1 MGMKLRSSRLWQ
13 AADLLPSHTRSKQ
26 GSAKN
31 LKIAQNAE
39 YRNCAFHLRIH
50 SHEEVHFLGLFRSL
64 QVHLKLVRA
73 LSIVH
78 PAKVTRGRPKIVR

>member
-39 YRNCAFHLRIH
+39 YRNCAFRLRIH
-50 SHEEVHFLGLFRSL
+50 SHEEVHS
-64 QVHLKLVRA
+64 KLVCA

-78 PAKVTRGRPKIVR
+78 PAKVTRGRPKIVRRWGDEKSVSRD